1 MEETTRIKKQPIEQ
15 EMKSSYLDYSM
26 SVIVGRALPDVRDG
40 LKPVHRRIL
49 YAMQQIGLTHGAKF
63 KKSAAVVGDVIAK
76 YHPHGDAAV
85 YDAMVRMAQEWSL
98 RYPLVKGQ
106 GNFGSI
112 DGDSPAA
119 YRYTEAKLAKIADEM
134 LGDINKETV
143 DFQDNFDGSYK
154 EPIVLPANIPNLLVN
169 GSTGIAVG
177 MATNIPPHNLKEI
190 ANAIIH
196 LIKNPNAEN
205 DVLFQFVQ
213 GPDFPTGGIIC
224 GRSGIWNAYKTGK
237 GRLVVRARTQIEEK
251 NDRQRIIITEIPY
264 MVNKSM
270 LLESIADLVNEKV
283 VEGISDIR
291 DESDRKG
298 MSIVIELKRGE
309 DPNVVL
315 NQLYKHSQLQETFGV
330 IMLALDGK
338 QPKVMILKE
347 ILAHYIAHRKIVVVR
362 RTRFDLQRAEE
373 RAHIVEGL
381 RVALMNVDQ
390 IVKGIKASNTV
401 EAAREFLMKNYKLSE
416 IQAQAILD
424 MKLQKLTSLETEKI
438 QEEYKELLKTIDNLH
453 SILASDE
460 KVLNIIQKEVEE
472 LRDNYLDERRTT
484 ISDEEEDVDI
494 EDLIPEEDV
503 VVTMT
508 NSGYVKRLPIEEY
521 RTQHR
526 GGVGVKGAEKK
537 EEDIVESLFITS
549 THNYLLCFSTKGR
562 IYWLKV
568 YQIPEASKYSKGKAI
583 VNLLNLKGD
592 EKITVVIPIKQFDDR
607 HFLMMAT
614 KKGVVKKTPL
624 NAYSHP
630 RKGGI
635 IGIQL
640 RENDELVTVRLTPGT
655 LKFIL
660 GTKKGH
666 AIRFEETDV
675 RSMGRS
681 ATGVRGIRLMKGDE
695 VVGMEVALEHGSLLT
710 ITENGYGK
718 RSPIKEYRLIGR
730 GGKGVINIKT
740 TERNGNVVGIKTVK
754 DDDEVMILS
763 KNGIVIR
770 IPVKDISDIG
780 RNTQGVRI
788 MRLKEDDKVSTID
801 RVRIS
806 INNQLPNPKEA

>member
-1 MEETTRIKKQPIEQ
+1 MEEERIKKQPIEQ
-15 EMKSSYLDYSM
+15 EMKAAYLDYSM

-49 YAMQQIGLTHGAKF
+49 FAMHQIGLTHAAKF

-76 YHPHGDAAV
+76 YHPHGDVAV
-85 YDAMVRMAQEWSL
+85 YDSMVRMAQDWSL

-106 GNFGSI
+106 GNFGNI
-112 DGDSPAA
+112 DGDSAAA
-119 YRYTEAKLAKIADEM
+119 YRYTEAKLSKIADEM
-134 LGDINKETV
+134 LIDISKETV
-143 DFQDNFDGSYK
+143 DFQDNFDGSYQ
-154 EPIVLPANIPNLLVN
+154 EPLVLPAKLPNLLVN

-177 MATNIPPHNLKEI
+177 MATNIPPHNLQEV

-196 LIKNPNAEN
+196 LIKNPDAE
-205 DVLFQFVQ
+205 VEQLLQFVQ

-224 GRSGIWNAYKTGK
+224 GRSGIWAAYKTGK
-237 GRLVVRARTQIEEK
+237 GRLVVRARTHIEEK
-251 NDRQRIIITEIPY
+251 NEKKSLIVTEIPY
-264 MVNKSM
+264 MVNKSL

-291 DESDRKG
+291 DESDREG
-298 MSIVIELKRGE
+298 MRIVIEIKRNE

-315 NQLYKHSQLQETFGV
+315 NQLYKHAQLQETFGV

-338 QPKVMILKE
+338 QPKVMTLKE
-347 ILAHYIAHRKIVVVR
+347 ILAHYIAHRKEVVAR
-362 RTRFDLQRAEE
+362 RTKFDLTKAEE

-381 RVALMNVDQ
+381 RIALANVDP
-390 IVKGIKASNTV
+390 IVKGIKASKTV
-401 EAAREFLMKNYKLSE
+401 ELAREFLMKNYKLSE

-424 MKLQKLTSLETEKI
+424 MKLQRFTSLETEKI
-438 QEEYKELLKTIDNLH
+438 QEEFKELLKTMEELR

-472 LRDNYLDERRTT
+472 LKENYKDERKTT
-484 ISDEEEDVDI
+484 ISDDEEDVDI
-494 EDLIPEEDV
+494 EDLIPQEDV

-508 NSGYVKRLPIEEY
+508 SSGYVKRLPIEEY
-521 RTQHR
+521 KTQHR
-526 GGVGVKGAEKK
+526 GGIGVKGAEKK
-537 EEDIVESLFITS
+537 EEDIVESLFTTS
-549 THNYLLCFSTKGR
+549 THNYLLCFSTIGR

-568 YQIPEASKYSKGKAI
+568 YQIPEASKYAKGKAI
-583 VNLLNLKGD
+583 VNLLNLKAE
-592 EKITVVIPIKQFDDR
+592 EKITAVIPIKQFDDR

-640 RENDELVTVRLTPGT
+640 REGDELVTVRLTPGT

-660 GTKKGH
+660 GTKKGA
-666 AIRFEETDV
+666 AIRFDETDV
-675 RSMGRS
+675 RSVGRNAS
-681 ATGVRGIRLMKGDE
+681 GVRGIRLRKDDE
-695 VVGMEVALEHGSLLT
+695 VVGMEVAIERGSLLT

-718 RSPIKEYRLIGR
+718 RSPVPEYRLIGR

-740 TERNGNVVGIKTVK
+740 TERNGNVIGIKTVK
-754 DDDEVMILS
+754 DEDEVMILS
-763 KNGIVIR
+763 KKGIVIR
-770 IPVKDISDIG
+770 IPVLDVPIVS

-801 RVRIS
+801 RVRVTVNVPQAEI
-806 INNQLPNPKEA
+806 K